1 MSDFIRIS
9 ECDTK
14 SLKCFTLEEMFELFF
29 NSERVVEDLNKEINS
44 ASPSFSLNFRLWDD
58 RLTYQMEFRGFVY
71 KDKFCALTQYDRRIY
86 CKQICENKELIL
98 KAINDLYENK
108 IKPKMKSMNPLPD
121 GSYVI
126 DFGVIFKSK
135 TDIEVIVI
143 EINPFAKEAG
153 ASLFNWKDDIEVL
166 TGKKE
171 FEFRLV
177 ENENE
182 YNYINYD
189 FVLYPDLLMIKNRI
203 KAKIV
208 NDNKSFFEKFVTWR
222 NDVQPEEI

>member
-1 MSDFIRIS
+1 
-9 ECDTK
+9 
-14 SLKCFTLEEMFELFF
+14 
-29 NSERVVEDLNKEINS
+29 
-44 ASPSFSLNFRLWDD
+44 
-58 RLTYQMEFRGFVY
+58 
-71 KDKFCALTQYDRRIY
+71 
-86 CKQICENKELIL
+86 
-98 KAINDLYENK
+98 
-108 IKPKMKSMNPLPD
+108 MKSMNPLPD

-126 DFGVIFKSK
+126 DFGVIFKSIM
-135 TDIEVIVI
+135 DIEGIVI

-189 FVLYPDLLMIKNRI
+189 FILYQDFLMIKNRI

-208 NDNKSFFEKFVTWR
+208 NDIKSIFEKFVTWR

>member
-1 MSDFIRIS
+1 
-9 ECDTK
+9 
-14 SLKCFTLEEMFELFF
+14 
-29 NSERVVEDLNKEINS
+29 
-44 ASPSFSLNFRLWDD
+44 
-58 RLTYQMEFRGFVY
+58 MEFRGFVY

-126 DFGVIFKSK
+126 DFGVIFKSIM
-135 TDIEVIVI
+135 DIEVIVI
-143 EINPFAKEAG
+143 EINSFAKEAG

>member
-1 MSDFIRIS
+1 MSDFIRIA

-14 SLKCFTLEEMFELFF
+14 SLKCFTLEEIFELFF

-44 ASPSFSLNFRLWDD
+44 SSPSFSLNFRLWDGI
-58 RLTYQMEFRGFVY
+58 LTYQMEFRGFVY
-71 KDKFCALTQYDRRIY
+71 KDKFCALTQI
-86 CKQICENKELIL
+86 I
-98 KAINDLYENK
+98 
-108 IKPKMKSMNPLPD
+108 PKMKSMNPLPD

-182 YNYINYD
+182 YNYS
-189 FVLYPDLLMIKNRI
+189 FLKTREIKQDKKKGQRI
-203 KAKIV
+203 LKEKTLIISISIWYIV
-208 NDNKSFFEKFVTWR
+208 EYKN
-222 NDVQPEEI
+222 I

>member
-1 MSDFIRIS
+1 M
-9 ECDTK
+9 
-14 SLKCFTLEEMFELFF
+14 EEIFELFF